1 MSDGE
6 ADAMVVVRDMGLS
19 HREFFRSL
27 QTLAR
32 EWQCQIRNDGVLI
45 DYDGGEIDIVLGKE
59 GRRRIAAMSLPRTE
73 VRFCFSRLTLLQR
86 KKFFYRFDL
95 AYRRGGG

>member
-6 ADAMVVVRDMGLS
+6 ADRMVVVRDMGLS

-32 EWQCQIRNDGVLI
+32 EWQCQIRIDGVLI

-59 GRRRIAAMSLPRTE
+59 GRRRLAAMSLPRTE

>member
-1 MSDGE
+1 MRDSD
-6 ADAMVVVRDMGLS
+6 ADRIVVVRDMGLS
-19 HREFFRSL
+19 YREFFRSL
-27 QTLAR
+27 QPLAR
-32 EWQCQIRNDGVLI
+32 EWQCQIRDDGVLI

-59 GRRRIAAMSLPRTE
+59 GRRKIAAISLPRTE
-73 VRFCFSRLTLLQR
+73 VRFCFSRLNALQR

>member
-6 ADAMVVVRDMGLS
+6 TDRIVVIRDMGLS

-27 QTLAR
+27 QPLVR

-59 GRRRIAAMSLPRTE
+59 GRRKIAAISLPTTE
-73 VRFCFSRLTLLQR
+73 VRFNFSRLNSLQR
-86 KKFFYRFDL
+86 KKFLYRFDL

>member
-6 ADAMVVVRDMGLS
+6 ADSMVVVRDMGLS

>member
-6 ADAMVVVRDMGLS
+6 ADRMVVFRDMGLS

-73 VRFCFSRLTLLQR
+73 IRFCFSRLTPLQR

>member
-6 ADAMVVVRDMGLS
+6 ADRIVMVRDMGLS

-27 QTLAR
+27 QPLAR
-32 EWQCQIRNDGVLI
+32 EWQCQIRDDGVLI

-59 GRRRIAAMSLPRTE
+59 GRRKIAAMSLPRTE
-73 VRFCFSRLTLLQR
+73 VRFNFSRLNSLQR
-86 KKFFYRFDL
+86 KKFLYRFDL

>member
-6 ADAMVVVRDMGLS
+6 TDRMVVVRDMGLS

>member
-6 ADAMVVVRDMGLS
+6 EDRMVVVRDMGLS

-73 VRFCFSRLTLLQR
+73 VRFCFSRLTLLQS

>member
-6 ADAMVVVRDMGLS
+6 ADRMVVVRDMGLS

-32 EWQCQIRNDGVLI
+32 EWQCQIRIDGVLI

-73 VRFCFSRLTLLQR
+73 VRFCFSRLTLVQR

>member
-6 ADAMVVVRDMGLS
+6 ADRMVVVRDMGLS
-19 HREFFRSL
+19 HRKFFRSL

-32 EWQCQIRNDGVLI
+32 EWQCHITNDGVLI
-45 DYDGGEIDIVLGKE
+45 DYDGGEIDIILRKE
-59 GRRRIAAMSLPRTE
+59 GRRRIAAMSLPRPE
-73 VRFCFSRLTLLQR
+73 VRFNFSRLSSSQR

>member
-6 ADAMVVVRDMGLS
+6 ADRMVVVRDMGLS

-45 DYDGGEIDIVLGKE
+45 DYDGGAIDIVLGKE

>member
-6 ADAMVVVRDMGLS
+6 TDRMVVVRDMGLS

-73 VRFCFSRLTLLQR
+73 VQFCFSRLTSLQR

>member
-6 ADAMVVVRDMGLS
+6 ADSMVVVRDMGLS

-27 QTLAR
+27 QILAR

>member
-1 MSDGE
+1 MSDNE
-6 ADAMVVVRDMGLS
+6 VDRIVVIRDMGVS

-27 QTLAR
+27 QPLAR
-32 EWQCQIRNDGVLI
+32 EWQCQIRDDGVLI

-59 GRRRIAAMSLPRTE
+59 GRRKIAAMSLPRTE
-73 VRFCFSRLTLLQR
+73 VRFNFSRLNSWQR
-86 KKFFYRFDL
+86 KKFLYRFDL

>member
-6 ADAMVVVRDMGLS
+6 ADRMVVVRDMGLS

-32 EWQCQIRNDGVLI
+32 EWQCQIRIDGVLI

>member
-1 MSDGE
+1 MSDCE
-6 ADAMVVVRDMGLS
+6 ADRIVVIRDMGLS

-27 QTLAR
+27 QPLAR

-59 GRRRIAAMSLPRTE
+59 GRRKIAAMSLPRTE
-73 VRFCFSRLTLLQR
+73 VRFNFSRLSFLQR
-86 KKFFYRFDL
+86 KKFLYRFDL

>member
-6 ADAMVVVRDMGLS
+6 ADRLVVIRDMGLS

-27 QTLAR
+27 QPLAR
-32 EWQCQIRNDGVLI
+32 EWQCQIRDDGALI

-59 GRRRIAAMSLPRTE
+59 GRRKIAAMSLPRTE
-73 VRFCFSRLTLLQR
+73 VRFNFSRLNSLQR

>member
-1 MSDGE
+1 MNDGE
-6 ADAMVVVRDMGLS
+6 ADRMVVVRDMGLS

-32 EWQCQIRNDGVLI
+32 EWQCQIRIDGVLI

-73 VRFCFSRLTLLQR
+73 IRFCFSRLTLLQR
-86 KKFFYRFDL
+86 KNFFYRFDL

>member
-1 MSDGE
+1 MSDNE
-6 ADAMVVVRDMGLS
+6 VDRIVVIRDMGVS

-27 QTLAR
+27 QPLAR
-32 EWQCQIRNDGVLI
+32 EWQCQIRDDGVLI

-59 GRRRIAAMSLPRTE
+59 GRRKIAAMSLPRTE
-73 VRFCFSRLTLLQR
+73 VRFNFSRLNSLQR
-86 KKFFYRFDL
+86 KKFLYRFDL

>member
-6 ADAMVVVRDMGLS
+6 ADRMVVVRDMGLS

-32 EWQCQIRNDGVLI
+32 EWQCQIRIDGVLI
-45 DYDGGEIDIVLGKE
+45 DYDGGEIDIILGKE

-73 VRFCFSRLTLLQR
+73 VRFCFSRLTPLQR
-86 KKFFYRFDL
+86 ENFFYRFDL

>member
-1 MSDGE
+1 MSDDE
-6 ADAMVVVRDMGLS
+6 AGRIVVVRDMGLS

-27 QTLAR
+27 QPLER
-32 EWQCQIRNDGVLI
+32 EWQCQIRDDGVVI

-59 GRRRIAAMSLPRTE
+59 GRRKIAAISLPRTE
-73 VRFCFSRLTLLQR
+73 VRFGFSRLSALQR
-86 KKFFYRFDL
+86 EKFFYRFDL

>member
-6 ADAMVVVRDMGLS
+6 TDRIVVIRDMGLS

-27 QTLAR
+27 QPLVR

-59 GRRRIAAMSLPRTE
+59 GRRKIAAISLPTTE
-73 VRFCFSRLTLLQR
+73 VRFNFSRLSSLQR
-86 KKFFYRFDL
+86 KKFLYRFDL